1 MKTKQTVTIGMG
13 LMVALA
19 SCRHDNAAPASKAA
33 EVATAP
39 TAPTPTPTPT
49 TGAQAAAAEEPTGV
63 PGSSNMHGVAQVLA
77 AVKQEAATRA
87 QVKVPTDAVF
97 AALQSAG
104 IELGHRKQVYAAL
117 VGAQYCEAAGAPG
130 IAVSVCEYRSAEA
143 AAKGME
149 SAGAKF
155 KAMAPSVMRTRNDST
170 VLTVNRAPAAGPN
183 SVDPATQI
191 IKVFSTL
198 GGRA

>member
-1 MKTKQTVTIGMG
+1 MKTKQTVMIGMG
-13 LMVALA
+13 LVVTLA

-39 TAPTPTPTPT
+39 TAAT
-49 TGAQAAAAEEPTGV
+49 TGAQSAAAEEPTGV
-63 PGSSNMHGVAQVLA
+63 PGSSNMQGVAQVLA

-143 AAKGME
+143 ATKGMAA
-149 SAGAKF
+149 AGASF
-155 KAMAPSVMRTRNDST
+155 KAMAPNVTRTRNDST
-170 VLTVNRAPAAGPN
+170 VLTVNRAPAAG
-183 SVDPATQI
+183 SVDPSTQI

>member
-1 MKTKQTVTIGMG
+1 MKTKQTVMIGMG
-13 LMVALA
+13 LVVTLA

-33 EVATAP
+33 EVATVP
-39 TAPTPTPTPT
+39 TAPTPT
-49 TGAQAAAAEEPTGV
+49 TGAQSAAAEEPTGV
-63 PGSSNMHGVAQVLA
+63 PGSSNMQGVAQVLA

-143 AAKGME
+143 ATKGMAA
-149 SAGAKF
+149 AGASF
-155 KAMAPSVMRTRNDST
+155 KAMAPNVTRTRNDST
-170 VLTVNRAPAAGPN
+170 VLTVNRAPAAG
-183 SVDPATQI
+183 SVDPSTQI

>member
-1 MKTKQTVTIGMG
+1 MKTKQTVMIGMG
-13 LMVALA
+13 LVVTLA

-39 TAPTPTPTPT
+39 TPATAGT
-49 TGAQAAAAEEPTGV
+49 QSAAAEEPTGV
-63 PGSSNMHGVAQVLA
+63 PGSSNMQGVAQVLA

-143 AAKGME
+143 ATKGMAA
-149 SAGAKF
+149 AGASF
-155 KAMAPSVMRTRNDST
+155 KAMAPNVTRTRNDST
-170 VLTVNRAPAAGPN
+170 VLTVNRAPAAG
-183 SVDPATQI
+183 SVDPSTQI

>member
-1 MKTKQTVTIGMG
+1 MKTKQTVMIGMG

-39 TAPTPTPTPT
+39 TAPTPTA
-49 TGAQAAAAEEPTGV
+49 GAQAAAAEEPTGV
-63 PGSSNMHGVAQVLA
+63 PGSSNMHGVANVLA

-149 SAGAKF
+149 AAGAKF
-155 KAMAPSVMRTRNDST
+155 KAMAPNVMRTRNDST

-183 SVDPATQI
+183 SVDPSTQI

>member
-1 MKTKQTVTIGMG
+1 MKTKQTVMIGMG
-13 LMVALA
+13 LVVTLA
-19 SCRHDNAAPASKAA
+19 SCRHDSAAPASKAA
-33 EVATAP
+33 EVATVP
-39 TAPTPTPTPT
+39 TAATAGT
-49 TGAQAAAAEEPTGV
+49 QSAAAEEPTGV
-63 PGSSNMHGVAQVLA
+63 PGSSNMQGVAQVLA

-143 AAKGME
+143 ATKGMAA
-149 SAGAKF
+149 AGASF
-155 KAMAPSVMRTRNDST
+155 KAMAPNVTRTRNDST
-170 VLTVNRAPAAGPN
+170 VLTVNRAPAAG
-183 SVDPATQI
+183 SVDPSTQI

>member
-1 MKTKQTVTIGMG
+1 MKTKQTVMIGMG

-39 TAPTPTPTPT
+39 TAPTPTA
-49 TGAQAAAAEEPTGV
+49 GAQAAAAEEPTGV
-63 PGSSNMHGVAQVLA
+63 PGSSNMHGVANVLA

-149 SAGAKF
+149 AAGAKF
-155 KAMAPSVMRTRNDST
+155 RAMAPNVMRTRNDST

-183 SVDPATQI
+183 SVDPSTQI

>member
-1 MKTKQTVTIGMG
+1 MKTKQTVMIGMG
-13 LMVALA
+13 LVVTLA

-33 EVATAP
+33 EVATVP
-39 TAPTPTPTPT
+39 TAATAGT
-49 TGAQAAAAEEPTGV
+49 QSAAAEEPTGV
-63 PGSSNMHGVAQVLA
+63 PGSSNMQGVAQVLA

-143 AAKGME
+143 ATKGMAA
-149 SAGAKF
+149 AGASF
-155 KAMAPSVMRTRNDST
+155 KAMAPNVTRTRNDST
-170 VLTVNRAPAAGPN
+170 VLTVNRAPAAG
-183 SVDPATQI
+183 SVDPSTQI